1 MNGMKS
7 GEKYLVVGSGIS
19 GIGSLCLLEQTGA
32 DAVLYDSSDKLT
44 EEQLRERL
52 PEGSRARCIA
62 GRLPE
67 EVMPVRYRD
76 GGAQSRGAHGPSP
89 GG

>member
-62 GRLPE
+62 GRLP
-67 EVMPVRYRD
+67 
-76 GGAQSRGAHGPSP
+76 
-89 GG
+89 